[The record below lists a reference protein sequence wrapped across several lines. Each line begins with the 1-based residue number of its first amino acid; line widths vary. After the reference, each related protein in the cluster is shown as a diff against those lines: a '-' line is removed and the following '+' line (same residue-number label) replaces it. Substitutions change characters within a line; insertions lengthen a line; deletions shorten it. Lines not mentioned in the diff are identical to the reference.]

1 MKENYYFSHDSNA
14 LTDPKI
20 LSMRCD
26 YGMEGYGIFWAIV
39 EMLRVQEEYKLELN
53 KLNFNALKML
63 CMTQTDIE
71 EFVNKCIKE
80 YSLFETD
87 EKYFWSDSLCK
98 RMEKKDDV
106 KQKRKCAADKRWD
119 KKETDTNAMQNDTNA
134 MQMQCKQN
142 ANAMQNDTKESKEK
156 ESKENKE
163 KDIINTSCSEPK
175 GSKLEEEIIIELTLN
190 DKSKYPVCNA
200 DIEKWGELYPA
211 VDVIQELR
219 KMEGWIEANP
229 QRRKTKTGIKRFIN
243 SWLSKVQ
250 DKGGNLVGM
259 PHSTTLSNTRKQSK
273 FINYE
278 QRDWDFEKLNR
289 LKAEILERNTKK

>member
-20 LSMRCD
+20 LSMRCE

-53 KLNFNALKML
+53 KLNYNALKML
-63 CMTQTDIE
+63 CMTQIDIE
-71 EFVNKCIKE
+71 DFINKCINE

-87 EKYFWSDSLCK
+87 EKYFWSDSLCE

-106 KQKRKCAADKRWD
+106 RQKRKSAADKRWD
-119 KKETDTNAMQNDTNA
+119 KKEIDTNAVQNDTNA

-142 ANAMQNDTKESKEK
+142 ANAMQNDTKERKEK
-156 ESKENKE
+156 ERKENKE
-163 KDIINTSCSEPK
+163 KDFINTSCSEPK
-175 GSKLEEEIIIELTLN
+175 GSKPEEEIIIELTLN
-190 DKSKYPVCNA
+190 DKSKYPVYKE
-200 DIEKWGELYPA
+200 DIERWVELYPA

-229 QRRKTKTGIKRFIN
+229 QKRKTKTGIKRFIN
-243 SWLSKVQ
+243 SWLSKEQ

-259 PHSTTLSNTRKQSK
+259 PHSTTLSNMPKQFKTAKEKS
-273 FINYE
+273 YE
-278 QRDWDFEKLNR
+278 AMRRFVGGDSFD
-289 LKAEILERNTKK
+289 